1 MQLSIVT
8 TMYRSANYLA
18 EFCQRASAAAL
29 QCGTHYEIILVN
41 DGSPDDSLQVAL
53 GLRANNPNIK
63 IIDLARNHGHHKAI
77 MVGLAQACGELVFL
91 LDVDLE
97 EAPELLL
104 DMHKEL
110 LRKQADVVYG
120 VQIARQGSWFKR
132 TTGEWFYRLF
142 NSLSAITIPREMVM
156 ARLMR
161 QAFVQALISHRDQE
175 PFLAGLSVLS
185 GFSQV
190 TLAVHKT
197 YKGSST
203 YTLSRRVSQTI
214 NAITAF
220 SSRPLALIFYLGSII
235 SLFGFIFVGYVV
247 LRAWLFGFA
256 EGWASVIASIWLIGG
271 LIIFCLGIIG
281 MYLARIYIETKPRPY
296 AIIRKIY
303 D

>member
-1 MQLSIVT
+1 MQISIIA

-18 EFCQRASAAAL
+18 EFCRRASAAAL
-29 QCGTHYEIILVN
+29 QCCDAYEIILVN
-41 DGSPDDSLQVAL
+41 DGSPDDSVQVAL
-53 GLRANNPNIK
+53 GLRAENPHIK
-63 IIDLARNHGHHKAI
+63 VIDLARNHGHHKAI
-77 MVGLAQACGELVFL
+77 MIGLAHTQGELVFL

-97 EAPELLL
+97 EAPELLIE
-104 DMHKEL
+104 MHKTL
-110 LRKQADVVYG
+110 HDKHADIVYG

-142 NSLSAITIPREMVM
+142 NLLSAVNIPRDMVM

-161 QAFVQALISHRDQE
+161 RTFVQTLVAHRDQE

-190 TLAVHKT
+190 SLAVNKT

-220 SSRPLALIFYLGSII
+220 SSRPLSLIFYLGSLI

-247 LRAWLFGFA
+247 VRAMLFGFA

-296 AIIRKIY
+296 AIIRNIY
-303 D
+303 E

>member
-29 QCGTHYEIILVN
+29 QCVTHYEIILVN

-77 MVGLAQACGELVFL
+77 MVGLTQACGELVFL

-120 VQIARQGSWFKR
+120 VQIARQGGWFKR

-161 QAFVQALISHRDQE
+161 HEFVQTLISHRDQE

-220 SSRPLALIFYLGSII
+220 SSRPLALIFYLGSVI

-247 LRAWLFGFA
+247 VRAWLFGFA

-303 D
+303 N

>member
-29 QCGTHYEIILVN
+29 QCATDYEIILVN

-53 GLRANNPNIK
+53 GLRASNPHIK
-63 IIDLARNHGHHKAI
+63 IVDLARNHGHHKAI
-77 MVGLAQACGELVFL
+77 MVGLAQAHGELVFL

-104 DMHKEL
+104 DMHKEM

-142 NSLSAITIPREMVM
+142 NNLSAITIPREMVM

-190 TLAVHKT
+190 TLAVNKT

-220 SSRPLALIFYLGSII
+220 SSRPLALIFYLGSVI